1 MSGVICGDNRF
12 EIIEK
17 AKRALLDSTN
27 INTSPDE
34 MKVLDSIIFRAWQM
48 GWLNKYDEH
57 NKNTMTLNEYQDKA
71 MTTCTESS
79 DNDTYALFQLPAEVG
94 ELMDKVAKARRKEII
109 TFVGDI
115 MYPYKNG
122 IQDGVHTLEY
132 EEFKEGMFKELGDIM
147 WSCAQIAKRMGWTLE
162 EVCKG
167 NLDKLADRA
176 KRGVIVGNGDN
187 R

>member
-1 MSGVICGDNRF
+1 
-12 EIIEK
+12 
-17 AKRALLDSTN
+17 
-27 INTSPDE
+27 
-34 MKVLDSIIFRAWQM
+34 
-48 GWLNKYDEH
+48 
-57 NKNTMTLNEYQDKA
+57 MTLNDYQDKA

-109 TFVGDI
+109 TFVGDM

-122 IQDGVHTLEY
+122 IQYGVHTLEY

-162 EVCKG
+162 DVCKG

>member
-1 MSGVICGDNRF
+1 MSVVICGDNRF

-34 MKVLDSIIFRAWQM
+34 MKVLESILFRAWQM

-57 NKNTMTLNEYQDKA
+57 NKNTMKLNEYQKQA

-109 TFVGDI
+109 TFVDDI
-115 MYPYKNG
+115 MYPSKKG

-132 EEFKEGMFKELGDIM
+132 AEFKEGMFKELGDIM

>member
-1 MSGVICGDNRF
+1 
-12 EIIEK
+12 
-17 AKRALLDSTN
+17 
-27 INTSPDE
+27 
-34 MKVLDSIIFRAWQM
+34 
-48 GWLNKYDEH
+48 
-57 NKNTMTLNEYQDKA
+57 MTLNEYQEQA
-71 MTTCTESS
+71 MTTCTASS

-162 EVCKG
+162 EVAQM

-176 KRGVIVGNGDN
+176 KRGKIIGEGDD